1 MCPRNSICLLCGV
14 RGESGA
20 CVRVFPCFDVDVNGC
35 RVCVQVR
42 VGVLCGNE
50 GPVGQFE
57 LYAFG
62 FEPIIA
68 LARKH
73 HVFEHA

>member
-50 GPVGQFE
+50 GPVVFVCCVVCAVKVE
-57 LYAFG
+57 RVSAF
-62 FEPIIA
+62 FRV
-68 LARKH
+68 LMWM
-73 HVFEHA
+73 